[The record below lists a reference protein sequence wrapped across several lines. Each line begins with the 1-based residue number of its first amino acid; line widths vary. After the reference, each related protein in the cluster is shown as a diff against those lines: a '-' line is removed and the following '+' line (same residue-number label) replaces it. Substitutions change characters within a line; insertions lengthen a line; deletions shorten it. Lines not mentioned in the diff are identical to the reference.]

1 MASII
6 APDSTASRLIH
17 IVNFMDS
24 SDRRDRGTRRAA
36 STRTVGAWMDSREAL
51 EALGV
56 RPQTLYAYVSRGL
69 IRAEHDPDRPRRSRY
84 SAHDVRALLDRRAQP
99 RGRADIAARAIDW
112 GAPVLESALSTV
124 RDGRLVYRGHDAA
137 RLSTR
142 ATLEDCAA
150 LLWDAPA
157 PAERASRSVTRGD
170 AGPGPR
176 AARGHPAHDARER
189 GFAFLAAAAATQ
201 APSFGRSTT
210 SLVADARTV
219 VDGFVDALAGRA
231 GRGPVHRRL
240 ADAWS
245 LSTDEADLLRQA
257 LVLVADHE
265 LNASTFAVR
274 VAASAGASLA
284 AAALAG
290 FATLSGPLHGQAGVA
305 SRAQLERMIASG
317 RPEAEARAVLA
328 RGERLHGF
336 GHPLYPLGDVRAAAL
351 LRSVAPAPSMR
362 AALRAGARV
371 AGAPPNVDAALAA
384 LTHTLRLAPDAPFV
398 VFAAGR
404 IVGWLAHAMEQG
416 RSGQLIRPRAQYV
429 GP

>member
-17 IVNFMDS
+17 IVNLMDS
-24 SDRRDRGTRRAA
+24 SDQRDRGTRRAA
-36 STRTVGAWMDSREAL
+36 STRPVGTWMDSREAM

-56 RPQTLYAYVSRGL
+56 RPQKLYAYVSRGL
-69 IRAEHDPDRPRRSRY
+69 IRAEHDPDHPRRSRY

-189 GFAFLAAAAATQ
+189 GFAFLAAAAANQ
-201 APSFGRSTT
+201 APSFGRSAT

-219 VDGFVDALAGRA
+219 VDAFNSWSATSTSACRSRSASSVD
-231 GRGPVHRRL
+231 
-240 ADAWS
+240 S
-245 LSTDEADLLRQA
+245 
-257 LVLVADHE
+257 DH
-265 LNASTFAVR
+265 ASTFAVR
-274 VAASAGASLA
+274 VAVSTGASLA

-305 SRAQLERMIASG
+305 CRAQLERMIASG
-317 RPEAEARAVLA
+317 RPEAEARAALA

-351 LRSVAPAPSMR
+351 LRSVAPTPPVR